1 MEDFLMVDVELPGQ
15 KFVCLSF
22 VSPENIIKNKELYFI
37 EHFLKE
43 LNSDLKLNY
52 DDIFSKYE
60 DFKYKSDMEL
70 SEKFDAENNFQTSVR
85 GVKIKGV
92 YGTEAEATKRAG
104 AFQKLDKSFHV
115 FVGQVGHWLPWDPT
129 YKYLDTVDGQEY
141 QEETLNELVQSYK
154 KNEINKEIFFQERK
168 EEQMKDALMNTNKD
182 PWLEKRET
190 ETIENSETVEESD
203 DNIKEL

>member
-1 MEDFLMVDVELPGQ
+1 MEDFLTVDVEVPGQ

-52 DDIFSKYE
+52 NDIFSKYE

-70 SEKFDAENNFQTSVR
+70 SEQFDAENNFQTSVR

-115 FVGQVGHWLPWDPT
+115 FVGQIGHWLPWDPT

-168 EEQMKDALMNTNKD
+168 EEQMKDALMNTQKD

-190 ETIENSETVEESD
+190 ETLENSEPVEESD